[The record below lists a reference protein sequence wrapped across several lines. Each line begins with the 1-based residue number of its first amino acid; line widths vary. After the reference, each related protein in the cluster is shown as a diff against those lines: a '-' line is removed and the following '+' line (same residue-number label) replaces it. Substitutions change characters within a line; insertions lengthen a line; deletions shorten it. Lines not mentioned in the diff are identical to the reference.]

1 VPRLAPGLASGTKK
15 GEVSGRKVAHF
26 VFLGRIDMSQ
36 REGFA
41 RHIASHFTAIDTE
54 RLAHLGD
61 HRQGKVRDLFVGA
74 DEMLMITTDRLSAFD
89 VVLTSIPCKG
99 AILNAI
105 AVEAF
110 RRTEDIIENHL
121 IDMPHP
127 NVMRVRKADPLP
139 IEVIVRRYVTG
150 SLWRDIEGGTAGV
163 YEIDLPDGIKKD
175 QRLDEVI
182 ITPSTKAEVGVHD
195 EPISR
200 RAIVEE
206 GLVSRPLL
214 DAACDA
220 ALRLFARGEA
230 LAAESGLILVDTK
243 YEFGLIAGK
252 LVVIDE
258 IHTAD
263 SSRYWVAD
271 EYEERF
277 AAGEPQRMLD
287 KENIRQ
293 WLIGEGYMGD
303 GEPPTIPDDV
313 RLDLAEK
320 YAVLHEKLLG
330 RPFVVPDGDVRST
343 LYAALGV

>member
-1 VPRLAPGLASGTKK
+1 MTLRQELNRYIES
-15 GEVSGRKVAHF
+15 
-26 VFLGRIDMSQ
+26 D
-36 REGFA
+36 
-41 RHIASHFTAIDTE
+41 FTSIDTD
-54 RLAHLGD
+54 RLAHLGE
-61 HRQGKVRDLFVGA
+61 HRKGKVRDLFLGP
-74 DEMLMITTDRLSAFD
+74 DEILMVTTDRLSAFD

-105 AVEAF
+105 AVESF

-127 NVMRVRKADPLP
+127 NVMRVRRAEPLL

-150 SLWRDIEGGTAGV
+150 SLWRDVEAGTAGV
-163 YEIDLPDGIKKD
+163 YEIELPSDIKKD
-175 QRLDEVI
+175 QRLDELI
-182 ITPSTKAEVGVHD
+182 ITPSTKAEVGIHD

-206 GLVSRPLL
+206 GLVSKELL
-214 DAACDA
+214 DETCEV
-220 ALRLFARGEA
+220 ALKLFARGEA

-243 YEFGLIAGK
+243 YEFGLIHGK

-271 EYEERF
+271 EYQEHF
-277 AAGEPQRMLD
+277 DAGEPQRMLD

-303 GEPPTIPDDV
+303 GEPPVIPLDV

-320 YAVLHEKLLG
+320 YAALHHKLLG
-330 RPFVVPDGDVRST
+330 EEFAVPPGNVQTT
-343 LYAALGV
+343 LYNVLDA

>member
-1 VPRLAPGLASGTKK
+1 MTLRQDLNRYMESDFT
-15 GEVSGRKVAHF
+15 S
-26 VFLGRIDMSQ
+26 IDV
-36 REGFA
+36 
-41 RHIASHFTAIDTE
+41 E

-61 HRQGKVRDLFVGA
+61 HRKGKVRDLFLG
-74 DEMLMITTDRLSAFD
+74 DKEILMVTTDRLSAFD

-105 AVEAF
+105 AVESF

-121 IDMPHP
+121 IDVPHP
-127 NVMRVRKADPLP
+127 NVMRVRRAEPLP
-139 IEVIVRRYVTG
+139 IEVIIRRYVTG
-150 SLWRDIEGGTAGV
+150 SLWRDVEAGTAGV
-163 YEIDLPDGIKKD
+163 YEIDLPADIKKD
-175 QRLDEVI
+175 QRLDELI
-182 ITPSTKAEVGVHD
+182 ITPSTKAEVGIHD

-206 GLVSRPLL
+206 GLVTKDLL
-214 DAACDA
+214 DETCEI
-220 ALRLFARGEA
+220 ALQLFKRGEE

-243 YEFGLIAGK
+243 YEFGVIDGK

-271 EYEERF
+271 EYQERF
-277 AAGEPQRMLD
+277 DAGQPQRMLD

-303 GEPPTIPDDV
+303 GEPPEIPTDV

-320 YAVLHEKLLG
+320 YAALHKKLLG
-330 RPFVVPDGDVRST
+330 AEFEVPSGDVQKT
-343 LYAALGV
+343 LYDTLDS

>member
-1 VPRLAPGLASGTKK
+1 MTLRQDLNRYMESDFT
-15 GEVSGRKVAHF
+15 S
-26 VFLGRIDMSQ
+26 IDV
-36 REGFA
+36 
-41 RHIASHFTAIDTE
+41 E

-61 HRQGKVRDLFVGA
+61 HRKGKVRDLFLG
-74 DEMLMITTDRLSAFD
+74 DKEILMVTTDRLSAFD

-105 AVEAF
+105 AVESF

-121 IDMPHP
+121 IDVPHP
-127 NVMRVRKADPLP
+127 NVMRVRRAEPLP
-139 IEVIVRRYVTG
+139 IEVIIRRYVTG
-150 SLWRDIEGGTAGV
+150 SLWRDVEAGTAGV
-163 YEIDLPDGIKKD
+163 YEIDLPADIKKD
-175 QRLDEVI
+175 QRLDELI
-182 ITPSTKAEVGVHD
+182 ITPSTKAEVGIHD

-200 RAIVEE
+200 RVIVEE
-206 GLVSRPLL
+206 GLVTKELL
-214 DAACDA
+214 DETCEI
-220 ALRLFARGEA
+220 ALQLFKRGEQ

-243 YEFGLIAGK
+243 YEFGVIDGK

-271 EYEERF
+271 EYQERF
-277 AAGEPQRMLD
+277 DAGQPQRMLD

-303 GEPPTIPDDV
+303 GEPPEIPMDV

-320 YAVLHEKLLG
+320 YAALHQKLLG
-330 RPFVVPDGDVRST
+330 AEFEVPSGDVQKT
-343 LYAALGV
+343 LYDTLDS

>member
-1 VPRLAPGLASGTKK
+1 
-15 GEVSGRKVAHF
+15 
-26 VFLGRIDMSQ
+26 MSLRQ
-36 REGFA
+36 ELNRYIE
-41 RHIASHFTAIDTE
+41 SDFTAIDTA
-54 RLAHLGD
+54 RLAHLGE
-61 HRQGKVRDLFVGA
+61 HRKGKVRDLFVG
-74 DEMLMITTDRLSAFD
+74 DKEILMVTTDRLSAFD

-105 AVEAF
+105 AVESF

-127 NVMRVRKADPLP
+127 NVMRVRRAEPLL

-150 SLWRDIEGGTAGV
+150 SLWRDVEGGTAGV
-163 YEIDLPDGIKKD
+163 YEIELPTDIKKD
-175 QRLDEVI
+175 QRLDELI
-182 ITPSTKAEVGVHD
+182 ITPSTKAEVGIHD

-206 GLVSRPLL
+206 GLVSKELL
-214 DAACDA
+214 DETCEV
-220 ALRLFARGEA
+220 ALKLFARGEA
-230 LAAESGLILVDTK
+230 LAAKSGLILVDTK
-243 YEFGLIAGK
+243 YEFGLIGGK

-271 EYEERF
+271 EYQARF
-277 AAGEPQRMLD
+277 DAGEPQRMLD

-303 GEPPTIPDDV
+303 GEPPVIPLDV

-320 YAVLHEKLLG
+320 YAALHHKLLG
-330 RPFVVPDGDVRST
+330 AEFEVPPGDVQTT
-343 LYAALGV
+343 LYTALDV